1 MSRSLARNAQLI
13 MITVFFS
20 FGFFGILKTTNAKK
34 AFLMFCKWLELDESV
49 FAELISRQN
58 HFSVLAH
65 SAGPLFARRLKQ
77 GAVA

>member
-1 MSRSLARNAQLI
+1 
-13 MITVFFS
+13 
-20 FGFFGILKTTNAKK
+20 
-34 AFLMFCKWLELDESV
+34 MFCKWLELDESV

-77 GAVA
+77 GRVA